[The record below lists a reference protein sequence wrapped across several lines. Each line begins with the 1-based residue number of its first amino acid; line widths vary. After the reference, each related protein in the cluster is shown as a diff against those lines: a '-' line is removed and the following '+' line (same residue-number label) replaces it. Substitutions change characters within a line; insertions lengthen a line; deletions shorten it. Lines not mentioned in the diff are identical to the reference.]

1 MDERGWTRI
10 QKPIAPGIHS
20 RKAAGKNSAENE
32 DFFEMAPKNLNRKT
46 KQTEKKLELDKA
58 AVKGHV
64 PYMEGRVLKLGMR
77 AGRTEWETKWGDG
90 ALQPGEQSG
99 QPMARRP
106 GRKLEKLK
114 EKLKHLDR

>member
-1 MDERGWTRI
+1 
-10 QKPIAPGIHS
+10 
-20 RKAAGKNSAENE
+20 
-32 DFFEMAPKNLNRKT
+32 
-46 KQTEKKLELDKA
+46 
-58 AVKGHV
+58 
-64 PYMEGRVLKLGMR
+64 MEGRVLKLGMK